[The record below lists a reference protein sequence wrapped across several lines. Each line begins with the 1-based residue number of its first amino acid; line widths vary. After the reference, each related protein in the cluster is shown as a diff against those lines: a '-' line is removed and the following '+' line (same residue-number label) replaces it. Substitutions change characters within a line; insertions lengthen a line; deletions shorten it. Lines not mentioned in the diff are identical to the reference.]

1 MEGNEVPP
9 NSANDGTKVVQ
20 SSVILTG
27 IANIPRDC
35 FAGRVFSS
43 LEEANERLGQTRH
56 NHGFAIKRG
65 KKNGSSGVITQFCP
79 CSLSVK
85 LDSRGPSKD
94 NCRRNTNLRLLGFK
108 WKAAISKGMDGKVT
122 IDFIGVHNH
131 PASFDITPDPNS

>member
-1 MEGNEVPP
+1 MIP
-9 NSANDGTKVVQ
+9 
-20 SSVILTG
+20 TG
-27 IANIPRDC
+27 VANISQGC

-43 LEEANERLGQTRH
+43 SEEANKCLRQTCH
-56 NHGFAIKRG
+56 NHSFATKQG
-65 KKNGSSGVITQFCP
+65 KKNESSGVISQYCP
-79 CSLSVK
+79 CSLSGK
-85 LDSRGPSKD
+85 LDSCGPSKD